1 MERRSARHGRLPRRG
16 LARRPEPHLRV
27 GPVAGVSRQPR
38 SHARLQGRARRLPR
52 IRARRRVLSGH
63 GPAVEPAA
71 ARRAGPDAVRGG
83 GNRAQGL
90 VAELRRRPRPHAGDR
105 RLDRQ
110 GDRRGRLRLV
120 MDAVLEKLS
129 EQVRGAG
136 SKDFYGQALEGEVL
150 DTRGHAGIVS
160 YEPSELVITARCG
173 TRLSEVEAAMRE
185 RSQQLAF
192 EPPHFGD
199 ATLGGAVAAG
209 LSGPGRQSAGAVRD
223 FVLGTKLM
231 DGRGEVLSFGGQVMK
246 NVAGY
251 DVSRLM
257 AGSLGTL
264 GILLEVSLKA
274 LPLPAAEATL
284 RLEMPEDRAIEQLNR
299 WGGKPLPISASAWND
314 GSLAVRLSGAGTAV
328 GAAAAKIA
336 GTRVDEAQAL
346 RFWTGIREHADRFFR
361 SDAPLWR
368 ISVPQATPPLGLQ
381 GEQLIEWGGALRWSP

>member
-1 MERRSARHGRLPRRG
+1 VIERFAEVVRAASGRSAPLRL
-16 LARRPEPHLRV
+16 
-27 GPVAGVSRQPR
+27 
-38 SHARLQGRARRLPR
+38 
-52 IRARRRVLSGH
+52 
-63 GPAVEPAA
+63 
-71 ARRAGPDAVRGG
+71 RGG
-83 GNRAQGL
+83 
-90 VAELRRRPRPHAGDR
+90 
-105 RLDRQ
+105 
-110 GDRRGRLRLV
+110 
-120 MDAVLEKLS
+120 
-129 EQVRGAG
+129 G

-185 RSQQLAF
+185 RGQMLAF

-199 ATLGGAVAAG
+199 ATVGGAVAAG
-209 LSGPGRQSAGAVRD
+209 LSGPGRQFAGAVRD

-251 DVSRLM
+251 DVSRLL

-336 GTRVDEAQAL
+336 GARVDEAQAL

-381 GEQLIEWGGALRWSP
+381 GEQLIEWGGALRWLFSHADARTVREAARRAGGHATLFRGGDKAVGVFQPLAPALMRIHRDLKREFDPHGIFNRGRMYPDL